1 MEKEKPQDD
10 IDSVKKYGNFLKGTN
25 KKFINIVGKQGEI
38 LKRFKDEDEFFDHVG
53 LSWSNIDFKISL

>member
-53 LSWSNIDFKISL
+53 LS